1 MASPTLA
8 NKLLGLG
15 VIAFLATAG
24 TFAGLFLPFAP
35 VDDLES
41 RTWDF
46 RVSFAAKNLAP
57 DPNIKLVV
65 IDQRSLD
72 LAAAEQDVFWVW
84 PRDFYEP
91 VIRYLRKA
99 GVRGIAFDMLF
110 SEQSSY
116 GVKVDESFGGAIAG
130 TPPVVLAAF
139 PQIGQQHFNQE
150 ALERF
155 HEIQDRRSNAD
166 KIGSRFLSHP
176 TIGRFGNAIVPTAE
190 IMRAAEHIGSVAGK
204 ADPDGVFRH
213 TVPGMFVN
221 GSPILNLP
229 FALYGA
235 TSGGEDPA
243 EWLSEFLDPAGKL
256 AVRFKG
262 GRRPYTMYSI
272 YAVIQSFIREEQG
285 EAPIIPLDEFKDAYV
300 FIGGT
305 APGLLDL
312 RSNPVSA
319 DASGVEFNAAVLDN
333 ILHRDFARKVPS
345 WLAGVLSAL
354 AIVSMAALTVF
365 TQEVRTHALIFVT
378 YAVTFLGTM
387 VMSALY
393 GWWFPMVAPAIGLT
407 LAALASNGFQFYL
420 EGRQHRFIKDAFKQ
434 YVSPS
439 VIDKI
444 VADPS
449 ALSLGGERRELT
461 MFFSDIQGFTSISET
476 LEAEKLVAMINKYL
490 TAMTRV
496 VLEHGGTVDKYVG
509 DAIVAFWN
517 APLRQEDHALRAV
530 RAALDCQRRLS
541 ELRPEFEREFGVGVW
556 TRIGLNTGVV
566 GVGNFGSEERFNY
579 TMIGDAAN
587 LASRLEGANKAFGTF
602 IMISETTMTALRG
615 QVPCR
620 KLASLRVVGKDE
632 VVPVYEPLDPKDP
645 SAVGVRESFERAL
658 ELYEKGKLIEA
669 EAAFREIPS
678 DPVTTKYL
686 YRIEKEQTLGGS
698 SNSDW
703 SPVWNLSE
711 K

>member
-1 MASPTLA
+1 
-8 NKLLGLG
+8 
-15 VIAFLATAG
+15 
-24 TFAGLFLPFAP
+24 
-35 VDDLES
+35 
-41 RTWDF
+41 
-46 RVSFAAKNLAP
+46 
-57 DPNIKLVV
+57 
-65 IDQRSLD
+65 
-72 LAAAEQDVFWVW
+72 
-84 PRDFYEP
+84 
-91 VIRYLRKA
+91 
-99 GVRGIAFDMLF
+99 
-110 SEQSSY
+110 
-116 GVKVDESFGGAIAG
+116 
-130 TPPVVLAAF
+130 
-139 PQIGQQHFNQE
+139 
-150 ALERF
+150 
-155 HEIQDRRSNAD
+155 
-166 KIGSRFLSHP
+166 
-176 TIGRFGNAIVPTAE
+176 
-190 IMRAAEHIGSVAGK
+190 
-204 ADPDGVFRH
+204 
-213 TVPGMFVN
+213 
-221 GSPILNLP
+221 
-229 FALYGA
+229 
-235 TSGGEDPA
+235 
-243 EWLSEFLDPAGKL
+243 
-256 AVRFKG
+256 
-262 GRRPYTMYSI
+262 
-272 YAVIQSFIREEQG
+272 
-285 EAPIIPLDEFKDAYV
+285 
-300 FIGGT
+300 
-305 APGLLDL
+305 
-312 RSNPVSA
+312 
-319 DASGVEFNAAVLDN
+319 
-333 ILHRDFARKVPS
+333 
-345 WLAGVLSAL
+345 
-354 AIVSMAALTVF
+354 
-365 TQEVRTHALIFVT
+365 
-378 YAVTFLGTM
+378 
-387 VMSALY
+387 
-393 GWWFPMVAPAIGLT
+393 
-407 LAALASNGFQFYL
+407 
-420 EGRQHRFIKDAFKQ
+420 
-434 YVSPS
+434 

-686 YRIEKEQTLGGS
+686 YRIEKEKALGGS